1 MSIFGENK
9 KTSFVKPP
17 RFCRAFDK
25 SKAIISNTLET
36 PESPEIEI
44 SGFIS
49 LVRCLSN
56 STLEDNLPSQ

>member
-25 SKAIISNTLET
+25 KFLKI
-36 PESPEIEI
+36 PESSEIKI